1 MNSFLINSKPLD
13 YLKSKFIFL
22 CVFTML
28 SLYIS
33 FASIASATQ
42 FTQQQTNE
50 ILYHIHTYYVDD
62 VPLSQYHKSNLND
75 VFEQL
80 DPYSKYLSASE
91 LESLFSAANG
101 RYTGIGIEVEEVNDR
116 IVILGTLPGSP
127 T

>member
-13 YLKSKFIFL
+13 CLKSKLIFL

-28 SLYIS
+28 SFYIS
-33 FASIASATQ
+33 FTSIASATQ

-62 VPLSQYHKSNLND
+62 VPLSQYHKSNLTD

-101 RYTGIGIEVEEVNDR
+101 RYTGIGIEVEDE
-116 IVILGTLPGSP
+116 L
-127 T
+127 